1 MGKRPDFEYHVG
13 KWLKYDRSGYN
24 SSHPSLGSPWDLG
37 NPCRPLAALGD
48 PWRHAWKCLKMAHPG
63 CVRSASSF
71 ALFSMAFSVD
81 GFPSC
86 HSPRSWTIGWTLA
99 QRSSG
104 IDYIWHCSFLG
115 MIADLIKTCIDY
127 CGTFAEEFCPF
138 SEQNLSSTLAF
149 KQDRKEKEY
158 EMSPE
163 RYKYHPNV

>member
-1 MGKRPDFEYHVG
+1 
-13 KWLKYDRSGYN
+13 
-24 SSHPSLGSPWDLG
+24 
-37 NPCRPLAALGD
+37 
-48 PWRHAWKCLKMAHPG
+48 
-63 CVRSASSF
+63 
-71 ALFSMAFSVD
+71 
-81 GFPSC
+81 
-86 HSPRSWTIGWTLA
+86 
-99 QRSSG
+99 
-104 IDYIWHCSFLG
+104 